1 MVFKI
6 NTPLILHHRNIPKSL
21 AIGGMGLLKKKEE
34 KKERKRKKGEKKG
47 EKNDDS
53 SMC

>member
-34 KKERKRKKGEKKG
+34 KKGKKKKKGRKKGRKK
-47 EKNDDS
+47 
-53 SMC
+53 